1 MAVDLPKHAEE
12 SAGASSPIDASLVI
26 ASWNGRSHVLDCLR
40 SILASNSAARIEI
53 IVVDNASSDGSAEA
67 ITLEFPAV
75 QLIRNSTN
83 VGFARANNIGIA
95 RASGRYVFLVN
106 SDVIVRAGAIDAM
119 IEFMDARPR
128 TGLAGPRVLNVDGS
142 LQPSCRK
149 FPGIFANTCDAFA
162 LHRLSHRL
170 SGELMKHW
178 SYDSDR
184 SVDAVSG
191 CFFVVRAAALRQ
203 VGGLDETFF
212 MYSEDIDWCIRFH
225 QTGWDVRFCP
235 AAEVVH
241 VGGGSS
247 SADPRR
253 FAGQMLA
260 SNAKLYRKHY
270 SRPVA
275 AYLTAIGFVYHVVR
289 LLPRLALYAVR
300 PSGRPLQKSKIERH
314 LGAVSW
320 FLRVDG

>member
-1 MAVDLPKHAEE
+1 VSVDSPKHAEE
-12 SAGASSPIDASLVI
+12 SPGASVPIDASLVI
-26 ASWNGRSHVLDCLR
+26 ASWNGRSHILDCLR
-40 SILASNSAARIEI
+40 SILASDTAARIEI

-67 ITLEFPAV
+67 IALEFPAV
-75 QLIRNSTN
+75 QLICNSTN
-83 VGFARANNIGIA
+83 LGFARASNFGIA
-95 RASGRYVFLVN
+95 RASGRYIFLVN
-106 SDVIVRAGAIDAM
+106 SDVIVRKGAIDAM
-119 IEFMDARPR
+119 IQFLDARPR

-149 FPGIFANTCDAFA
+149 FPGVLTNTCDTFA
-162 LHRLSHRL
+162 LHRLSRRL
-170 SGELMKHW
+170 SGEVMLHW

-191 CFFVVRAAALRQ
+191 CFFAVRAAALYQ

-212 MYSEDIDWCIRFH
+212 FYGEDVDWCMRLH
-225 QTGWDVRFCP
+225 EAGWDVRFCP
-235 AAEVVH
+235 TAEVVH

-247 SADPRR
+247 SGDPRR

-270 SRPVA
+270 SKPVA
-275 AYLTAIGFVYHVVR
+275 AYLTAMGIAYHVVR
-289 LLPRLALYAVR
+289 LLPRLVLYAVL
-300 PSGRPLQKSKIERH
+300 PSGRPAQKSKIEKH

-320 FLRVDG
+320 FLRADG